1 VLVDGKVVQTGSYAE
16 LSNTPGTFAN
26 FARRQLL

>member
-1 VLVDGKVVQTGSYAE
+1 VVQTGSYAE

-26 FARRQLL
+26 FAKRQLL

>member
-1 VLVDGKVVQTGSYAE
+1 VQTGSYAE

-26 FARRQLL
+26 FAKRQLL